1 MTATTFAISPS
12 FVAEAPMS
20 GPAGRRAFVV
30 SHLPADRCGLEVA
43 PYFNAMVERPQHD
56 VFYVD
61 YIDNDEIQRKAADN
75 PGSVGQ
81 NVPWIDAV
89 WVPGKRLAECVG
101 GRRFA
106 YAVASHVM
114 EHVPNPLGWLH
125 EILECV
131 EVGGRVAIVLPTRT
145 RTMDYYRQNT
155 TFGQVVGW
163 SIEKPALPTPTQVM
177 DFLSQSF
184 FHQGE
189 PVVEGKMP
197 PFTAAPRH
205 YSDGEAL
212 HFAKMVWND
221 RHYLDVHCTTWTPES
236 FTEIFGR
243 LREVGLL
250 DCDIIG
256 PFTGYPGAPDNE
268 FLAFLEK
275 RSDDRPAHIAAP
287 QKSVL
292 PVSLLPKVQREAT
305 RLARQAGWR

>member
-1 MTATTFAISPS
+1 MTATACAISAS
-12 FVAEAPMS
+12 LAAEAPMS
-20 GPAGRRAFVV
+20 GPAGRRQFVL
-30 SHLPADRCGLEVA
+30 SHLPAHQCGLEVA
-43 PYFNAMVERPQHD
+43 PYFNAMVERPKHD

-131 EVGGRVAIVLPTRT
+131 EVGGRVAIVLPMRT

-163 SIEKPALPTPTQVM
+163 SIEKPTRPTPSQVM
-177 DFLSQSF
+177 DFLSQNF

-189 PVVEGKMP
+189 QVIPGRMP
-197 PFTAAPRH
+197 PFNEAPRH
-205 YSDGEAL
+205 YTDRMAL
-212 HFAKMVWND
+212 EYACWTSRRNQ
-221 RHYLDVHCTTWTPES
+221 YLDVHCTTWTPES
-236 FTEIFGR
+236 FSEIFGR
-243 LREVGLL
+243 LRDVGLL

-256 PFTGYPGAPDNE
+256 PVTGFPGASDGE
-268 FLAFLEK
+268 FVAFLEK
-275 RSDDRPAHIAAP
+275 RSEDRPAEIA
-287 QKSVL
+287 L
-292 PVSLLPKVQREAT
+292 PLSLLPKVQRET
-305 RLARQAGWR
+305 SRLARQFGWR

>member
-1 MTATTFAISPS
+1 MTATATAVSTLADATTKS
-12 FVAEAPMS
+12 HRRGA
-20 GPAGRRAFVV
+20 RRAFVL

-43 PYFNAMVERPQHD
+43 PYFNAMVERPEHD

-61 YIDNDEIQRKAADN
+61 CIDNDEIQRKAAEN
-75 PGSVGQ
+75 PGSVGRDI
-81 NVPWIDAV
+81 PWIDAV
-89 WVPGKRLAECVG
+89 WVPGKRLTDCVN

-131 EVGGRVAIVLPTRT
+131 EVGGRVAIVLPMRT
-145 RTMDYYRQNT
+145 KTMDYYRQNT

-163 SIEKPALPTPTQVM
+163 SIEKPTRPTPSQVM
-177 DFLSQSF
+177 DFLSQTF

-189 PVVEGKMP
+189 PVVDGLMP
-197 PFTAAPRH
+197 PFEKAPRH
-205 YSDGEAL
+205 YSDSMAL
-212 HFAKMVWND
+212 GYADFVWT
-221 RHYLDVHCTTWTPES
+221 RQHYLDVHCTTWTPES

-243 LREVGLL
+243 LRDVGLL

-256 PFTGYPGAPDNE
+256 PFAGFPGSTEGE
-268 FLAFLEK
+268 FVAFLEK
-275 RSDDRPAHIAAP
+275 RSDPVTALSQPAASRAI
-287 QKSVL
+287 
-292 PVSLLPKVQREAT
+292 LPKVRREAM